1 MKAEMA
7 LVREA
12 GAERDLGHA
21 ELAVCPQELLRPF
34 NTARDHILV
43 RRQPG
48 GRLELPREVI
58 RAEMDDRR
66 HLRQGRIAFEIFH
79 NVLNDPAELV
89 VWKYTVRRGQLPIG
103 TRDMADQVN
112 GQNRG
117 E

>member
-1 MKAEMA
+1 MA

-66 HLRQGRIAFEIFH
+66 HLRQGRIPSRFSIMYSMTLRSLWCGSTPSAAASSRLGPVI
-79 NVLNDPAELV
+79 
-89 VWKYTVRRGQLPIG
+89 WRIR
-103 TRDMADQVN
+103 
-112 GQNRG
+112 
-117 E
+117 